1 MQVLV
6 KNIYCADLK
15 SHGLNPYFWDSECFE
30 IGPHFSMSSLLDLT
44 DSLGLSP
51 YFVLEAKMAF
61 MVSQLGKGDIYLRG
75 VGALTATAAL
85 MKAGTGYVSGDQ
97 ESLKQ
102 YITEYLPADPI
113 THKDSYQQVLTFGE
127 TEIDSSVWEK
137 LRPGG
142 FYFLG
147 TDNKTMKLSDKKFE
161 AFGKLWPSGE
171 PTEFGW
177 RFGKETPE
185 LSGLEFAKIKKSV

>member
-6 KNIYCADLK
+6 KNIYCADVK
-15 SHGLNPYFWDSECFE
+15 HGLNPYFWDSDSFE

-51 YFVLEAKMAF
+51 YFVLDAKLAF
-61 MVSQLGKGDIYLRG
+61 MISQLGKGNIYIRG
-75 VGALTATAAL
+75 IGELASTAAL
-85 MKAGTGYVSGDQ
+85 MKAGNGYVSGDQ
-97 ESLKQ
+97 ERLKK
-102 YITEYLPADPI
+102 YISEYLPSDPLSVAE
-113 THKDSYQQVLTFGE
+113 TYQQVLTFGE
-127 TEIDSSVWEK
+127 TDIDSSLWEK
-137 LRPGG
+137 LSPGG
-142 FYFLG
+142 FYYLG
-147 TDNKTMKLSDKKFE
+147 TRDSSLKLSAGKFE

-185 LSGLEFAKIKKSV
+185 LSGFEFAKIKKSV